1 LTNRISNIVFA
12 FFASLIGAMFIYT
25 FYASPMRERV
35 ENKLYDI
42 RTRLALGFSAE
53 PRIVTVSIGPK
64 TVAASADP
72 GADKGR
78 VSFQTIKKLVQKIQ
92 ATNAKSI
99 AVLLIPQ
106 ANPYTDED
114 LSALVELSEADPRIV
129 FGTFGLTLKGKGRS
143 VFPDSFK
150 PETVPAFKADILRD
164 YRREVVRSYTVWQKG
179 ELPFLPW
186 AIAVKIAPERVLA
199 IPTDPEK
206 NEKKIQI
213 NYHRD
218 TIKDIEAEEVLEGRS
233 GNFFDNKIVFVG
245 YSTYHQWNSLDRE
258 SSHANSPWQEDGDDV
273 EKSMPVTEITAI
285 VTSNL
290 ISGNWLTSPPAFVN
304 GLQTVVLVFFGF
316 IIWRLSIGF
325 ASILFIGTWSLLLLA
340 HAFIF
345 KTFAISVP
353 LADCL
358 LLSSMATIAGAMW
371 RLRLEALLR
380 LEQEAKIVADA
391 ELAKIEDRF
400 LNRFTEELGSLNTKT
415 KEALDGLNFM
425 ASASGTPQTAY
436 LRAVESNNE
445 LSDYLVGI
453 RQFAALQ
460 EHHLKTPNLQPIN
473 LRDEIDKV
481 VKQFDTRCIEQKVVI
496 EINSN
501 KSEMV
506 LSDQTLLRQIIYNLV
521 SNAVKYSPEQSTVQ
535 LSVVHYRNSTI
546 FVVKDNGPGIAP
558 EYHEKIFEK
567 FYRIKDDRVYKVKGH
582 GLGLYLSRYFSGIV
596 GAELKVTSAVGTG
609 AEFRLIMKRAQRKES
624 AS

>member
-1 LTNRISNIVFA
+1 MTNRISNIVFA

-53 PRIVTVSIGPK
+53 PRIVTVSIGPR
-64 TVAASADP
+64 TIAESP
-72 GADKGR
+72 GPGQEKGR
-78 VSFQTIKKLVQKIQ
+78 VSYGTLKNLIQKLQ
-92 ATNAKSI
+92 ATSAKKI
-99 AVLLIPQ
+99 AVLLLPQ
-106 ANPYTDED
+106 ANPYTDEE
-114 LSALVELSEADPRIV
+114 LASLVELSESDPRIV
-129 FGTFGLTLKGKGRS
+129 FGTFGLTLQGKGRS
-143 VFPDSFK
+143 VFPDAFK
-150 PETVPAFKADILRD
+150 PESVPVFKADILRD
-164 YRREVVRSYTVWQKG
+164 YRREVVRSYTIWQKN

-186 AIAVKIAPERVLA
+186 SLAVKIAPEKVLA

-218 TIKDIEAEEVLEGRS
+218 TIRDIEAQDVIEGRA
-233 GNFFDNKIVFVG
+233 GDFFNNKIVFVG

-258 SSHANSPWQEDGDDV
+258 SSHANSPWQEDGSDV

-290 ISGNWLTSPPAFVN
+290 INGNWLSSPPGFVN
-304 GLQTVVLVFFGF
+304 ILQSAILVVFGF

-380 LEQEAKIVADA
+380 LEQEAKIVTDA

-400 LNRFTEELGSLNTKT
+400 LNRFTDELGSLNTKT
-415 KEALDGLNFM
+415 KEALDGLSFM
-425 ASASGTPQTAY
+425 TSTTGTPQTAY

-460 EHHLKTPNLQPIN
+460 EHHLKTPNLQAVN

-481 VKQFDTRCIEQKVVI
+481 VKQFDTRCFEQKVAI
-496 EINSN
+496 EIKAN

-506 LSDQTLLRQIIYNLV
+506 LSDQTLLRQIIYNLI
-521 SNAVKYSPEQSTVQ
+521 SNAVKYSPELSTVN
-535 LSVVHYRNSTI
+535 LSVVNNKNTTI

-558 EYHEKIFEK
+558 EFQEKIFEK

-596 GAELKVTSAVGTG
+596 GAELKVASEHGSG
-609 AEFRLIMKRAQRKES
+609 AEFSLIMKRAQ
-624 AS
+624 